1 VPGPLFFAWIAEP
14 VAFDPLLHAALDEQI
29 LSLQLSQ
36 QETEFCSLEI
46 TLKNTGAGLLGP
58 ERMQWCWLSWDDG
71 EAVVPLFLGRLIAVP
86 EQIEGEAYSLQ
97 FAARPSDFDDRKKAL
112 AESLKVL
119 PFYDRVWI
127 ATDADDLDVVL
138 GTRGA
143 DWHIDRVTHEVT
155 ISDHL
160 QGEDGL
166 IAIGGNHIYDQMA
179 IAYGDKPAI
188 SAAIDA
194 TVTWKQIGK
203 GTIDISRRIYDA
215 SRAAKS
221 IYNYPGSNVIAS
233 LTSDGLKADWPK
245 GGTSLDGGWV
255 VNNGTH
261 IEDADKNTF
270 NYYTFDVTYFGYAS
284 DSTATENSAEA
295 FFATYTEYLAKFPV
309 TPLKQVTKFD
319 WAADRSRTE
328 TLRCTMYAAIQPLV
342 VAPDDTEIAEEIT
355 LSAPDT
361 VTEADD
367 AGVMPI
373 GDQRRA
379 SYLDTDRGRASA
391 EYVMLLARSRLRSR
405 ARAVEVQCRVPW
417 AVSIGA
423 SLRMSASLDDARLP
437 GGTAR
442 GKIVDYKLVAGSDG
456 WYCDL
461 TLGCAIGYGGSVAP
475 DPGAGSWAELDYTG
489 ADYQDTIGGQSGAP
503 TDDIVYQNL
512 SEFAID
518 DDGVDLIGL
527 DAASAVET
535 LTITNGLG
543 EQAEA
548 VFVALDPVEELNGRP
563 TLICL
568 QLVPLADQEF
578 ETIFTPAI
586 EPLPIPQTINLEAP
600 PASARGKL

>member
-1 VPGPLFFAWIAEP
+1 MSGPLFFAWIAEP
-14 VAFDPLLHAALDEQI
+14 IPFDPLAHAIEDEQI

-36 QETEFCSLEI
+36 QESEFASLEI
-46 TLKNTGAGLLGP
+46 TLKNSGAGLLAPG
-58 ERMQWCWLSWDDG
+58 RMQWCWLSWDDG

-112 AESLKVL
+112 AESLKQL

-127 ATDADDLDVVL
+127 AADEEDLDVVIE
-138 GTRGA
+138 TRGA

-155 ISDHL
+155 ITDHL

-166 IAIGGNHIYDQMA
+166 IAIGGNHIYDQMSV
-179 IAYGDKPAI
+179 AYGDKPAT
-188 SAAIDA
+188 SAAIEA
-194 TVTWKQIGK
+194 TITWKQTGK

-215 SRAAKS
+215 SRAEGS

-233 LTSDGLKADWPK
+233 LTADGLKSDWPK
-245 GGTSLDGGWV
+245 GGTSLDGGWT
-255 VNNGTH
+255 VNNDTYV
-261 IEDADKNTF
+261 EDADKNTF
-270 NYYTFDVTYFGYAS
+270 NYCTFDVNYFGYAS
-284 DSTATENSAEA
+284 DSTATENTAEA
-295 FFATYTEYLAKFPV
+295 FFATYTEYTAKFPV
-309 TPLKQVTKFD
+309 VPLKQVTKFD

-342 VAPDDTEIAEEIT
+342 VAPDDTEITEEVT

-391 EYVMLLARSRLRSR
+391 EYVMLLARARLRSR

-417 AVSIGA
+417 SLGIGA
-423 SLRMSASLDDARLP
+423 TLRKSASLDDARLP
-437 GGTAR
+437 GGTAS
-442 GKIVDYKLVAGSDG
+442 GKITEYKFVAGPEG

-461 TLGCAIGYGGSVAP
+461 TLGCAIGYGGTVVAVS
-475 DPGAGSWAELDYTG
+475 GAGSWSELDYTG
-489 ADYQDTIGGQSGAP
+489 AEYQDTVGGQSGVP
-503 TDDIVYQNL
+503 TDDIVYSNL
-512 SEFAID
+512 SETTID
-518 DDGVDLIGL
+518 DDGVDLIAL
-527 DAASAVET
+527 DATTAVET
-535 LTITNGLG
+535 LTIGNGLAD
-543 EQAEA
+543 QAEA
-548 VFVALDPVEELNGRP
+548 VFVALDPVETLKGLP

-568 QLVPLADQEF
+568 QLVPLAGQEF
-578 ETIFTPAI
+578 ETVFTPAI
-586 EPLPIPQTINLEAP
+586 EPVPIPQTVNLEAP
-600 PASARGKL
+600 